1 MAGQRHHRSR
11 GWKLF
16 LAAVW
21 CFLHFSR
28 ISDPALAVNPS
39 LPSNPS
45 DKASALRTNLQKL
58 TVKQLQAQLREKGLT
73 VSGRKAALVDRLL
86 AVSEKL
92 PDPSRVD
99 SEQYTGEDRDW
110 NKKILATGDYSS
122 ILPDKSMPFV
132 NRQYEL
138 FQLLCENIDA
148 ILMLLDGP
156 VKNFRRLNVCFSA
169 QMFGAGK
176 TTLGDNF
183 LSQINSE
190 AFEVYAREMISNRSH
205 NEQKDWLAEWQRAK
219 RARQLY
225 VDVGGRRTVDGVL
238 DAIQKKGNIA
248 TLQSSEDSVNRFAD
262 LVLTIASQEP
272 DRALFVHIDELGEL
286 GNVVSLIRNGVRAT
300 WQRMNEEREK
310 EMPRIYFFLS
320 GKGIPIRAIGKATSP
335 VGTRWIL
342 LDHLHQESGR
352 DQQTRES

>member
-99 SEQYTGEDRDW
+99 SEQFTGEDWDW
-110 NKKILATGDYSS
+110 DNKILAAGNYSD
-122 ILPDKSMPFV
+122 ILPEKSMPFV

-148 ILMLLDGP
+148 ILMLLDGE
-156 VKNFRRLNVCFSA
+156 VENFRPLRVCFSA

-176 TTLGDNF
+176 TTLGKNF
-183 LSQINSE
+183 LSQIKSK
-190 AFEVYAREMISNRSH
+190 AFEVYAREMISKRSQKK
-205 NEQKDWLAEWQRAK
+205 QKDWLAEWQRAK
-219 RARQLY
+219 GARQLY

-286 GNVVSLIRNGVRAT
+286 GNDVSLIRNGVRAT

-320 GKGIPIRAIGKATSP
+320 GKGIPIGAIGKATSP

>member
-1 MAGQRHHRSR
+1 MAGQRYRRSR

-21 CFLHFSR
+21 CFLHFLH
-28 ISDPALAVNPS
+28 ISDPALAVKPS

-45 DKASALRTNLQKL
+45 DKASTLRTNLQQLK
-58 TVKQLQAQLREKGLT
+58 VKQLQAQLREKGLP
-73 VSGRKAALVDRLL
+73 VSGRKADRLL

-156 VKNFRRLNVCFSA
+156 VKNFRPLRVCFSA

-176 TTLGDNF
+176 TTLGDKF

-190 AFEVYAREMISNRSH
+190 DFEDYARKMISKRSQKK
-205 NEQKDWLAEWQRAK
+205 QKDWVAEWQRAK
-219 RARQLY
+219 GARQLY
-225 VDVGGRRTVDGVL
+225 VDVLECGTIEGVL
-238 DAIQKKGNIA
+238 DEISATGNI
-248 TLQSSEDSVNRFAD
+248 TTPPRSEEPVLRFAE
-262 LVLTIASQEP
+262 VIFTIASQRP
-272 DRALFVHIDELGEL
+272 DRALFVHIDELGGL
-286 GNVVSLIRNGVRAT
+286 RDGVT
-300 WQRMNEEREK
+300 SVREAD
-310 EMPRIYFFLS
+310 E
-320 GKGIPIRAIGKATSP
+320 
-335 VGTRWIL
+335 
-342 LDHLHQESGR
+342 
-352 DQQTRES
+352 